1 MTNHRKGPSQTDD
14 TNAQGQATDD
24 DDVEGH
30 GMIQGGVDPR
40 TLARDR
46 QREIQSQADKRSLM
60 DRVRGR

>member
-1 MTNHRKGPSQTDD
+1 MTNRRKGPSQTDD
-14 TNAQGQATDD
+14 TNAQGHAAD